1 MPKRTPKKDP
11 ETYKKEEVA
20 IKNAYQSYL
29 QNQNQKITALAR
41 EFDAPYR
48 RLLARIHSQKSYQD
62 RGATNLLL
70 SKAEESAVK
79 AWIEQL
85 DIIGTPPT
93 NRMIIGC
100 ANAVLARSNPHLAP
114 PPTVSPNWVYG
125 FLKRLPDDYER
136 VEQKPIDPKRLNAE
150 DLGVLQTWF
159 DRLQIQLNTKKI
171 TPSNIW
177 NFDETGFRVGQ
188 GKKETVV
195 TRFGKSRTRIASA
208 SSRES
213 LTLIECVSASGKVI
227 PPLIILAAKNHME
240 EWYQHLKEEDYLI
253 AYSKAGY
260 SNSELIFEWIH
271 HFAITTKKY
280 AGNGWRMLLMDN
292 FDAHITYDLYELCMS
307 KKIIVFTFPPNTTHI
322 LQPLDGVPF
331 QNYKHFHG
339 VEVNNQARAG
349 GVVFDK
355 YDFLYNLPTVRNQTF
370 TSKIIRAGFRDR
382 GIIPYNPEIV
392 FEKIGAQEIIDSV
405 PILKIWN
412 NNEQDIPSSPTT
424 KSMSPPLDAYRIGQH
439 IKKIEKDLD
448 EIKEHIKDISPNLER
463 RVRRIMKG
471 SLINAH
477 LRSQNKAHIDQL
489 LDLNGR
495 KAKVKSRRQVL
506 NVGGVLSV
514 RNANTRIDARKAE
527 EIKKKW
533 RKEERARKQRIR
545 QAKQIASE
553 LAQSNSLIASVDA
566 QLHQGEQPDENPYF
580 YLDPMPSSV

>member
-11 ETYKKEEVA
+11 ETYKKEEIA

-29 QNQNQKITALAR
+29 RNQNQKITALAR

-48 RLLARIHSQKSYQD
+48 RLLARIHGQNSYQD
-62 RGATNLLL
+62 RGATNSLLTE
-70 SKAEESAVK
+70 AEESVVK

-93 NRMIIGC
+93 NRMITGC
-100 ANAVLARSNPHLAP
+100 ANAVFARANPHLVP
-114 PPTVSPNWVYG
+114 PPTVGPNWVYG
-125 FLKRLPDDYER
+125 FLKRLPDGYER

-159 DRLQIQLNTKKI
+159 DRLQIQLDTKKI

-195 TRFGKSRTRIASA
+195 TRFGRSRTRIASA

-271 HFAITTKKY
+271 HFEITTKKY
-280 AGNGWRMLLMDN
+280 AGNSWRMLLMDN
-292 FDAHITYDLYELCMS
+292 FDAHITYDLYEFCIS
-307 KKIIVFTFPPNTTHI
+307 KKIIVYTFPPNTTHI

-339 VEVNNQARAG
+339 VEVNNQARAR

-355 YDFLYNLPTVRNQTF
+355 YDFLYNLPTIRNQTF
-370 TSKIIRAGFRDR
+370 TSKIIRSGFRDR
-382 GIIPYNPEIV
+382 GIVPYNPEIV
-392 FEKIGAQEIIDSV
+392 FEKIGAQEIIDAI
-405 PILKIWN
+405 PILKI
-412 NNEQDIPSSPTT
+412 
-424 KSMSPPLDAYRIGQH
+424 
-439 IKKIEKDLD
+439 
-448 EIKEHIKDISPNLER
+448 
-463 RVRRIMKG
+463 
-471 SLINAH
+471 
-477 LRSQNKAHIDQL
+477 
-489 LDLNGR
+489 
-495 KAKVKSRRQVL
+495 
-506 NVGGVLSV
+506 
-514 RNANTRIDARKAE
+514 
-527 EIKKKW
+527 
-533 RKEERARKQRIR
+533 
-545 QAKQIASE
+545 
-553 LAQSNSLIASVDA
+553 
-566 QLHQGEQPDENPYF
+566 
-580 YLDPMPSSV
+580 